1 MRPCISN
8 VCLWQTRCAPKNCE
22 SFTIRGSPRV
32 LIHISSSVITG
43 KADAVVWQPM
53 TQPTEAL
60 VRMVSPSP
68 DVDEDKVSQGGEM
81 GNPYLLR

>member
-1 MRPCISN
+1 M
-8 VCLWQTRCAPKNCE
+8 
-22 SFTIRGSPRV
+22 
-32 LIHISSSVITG
+32 
-43 KADAVVWQPM
+43 VWQPM